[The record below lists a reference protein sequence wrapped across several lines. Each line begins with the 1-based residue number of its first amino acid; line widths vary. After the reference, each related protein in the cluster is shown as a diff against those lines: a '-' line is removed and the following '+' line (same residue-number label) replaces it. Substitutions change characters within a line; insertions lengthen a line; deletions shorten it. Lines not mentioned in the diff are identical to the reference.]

1 MRIVILSII
10 ALAIMVGC
18 SSSKKTNVKLTEDE
32 YIIRVINEEFKG
44 DPAERI
50 YNQDRDFVI
59 VINRLERGVGYPVVA
74 NFVVIDVDKQKVLYT
89 ESVLD
94 GDVSWIDNDNV
105 LIKRVPEV
113 RSKIEEENRKAMRTE
128 LNVREL

>member
-10 ALAIMVGC
+10 TLTLMFGC
-18 SSSKKTNVKLTEDE
+18 LSSKKTNVKLTEDE
-32 YIIRVINEEFKG
+32 YINRVINEEFKG
-44 DPAERI
+44 DPVERI
-50 YNQDRDFVI
+50 YNQNRDFVI
-59 VINRLERGVGYPVVA
+59 VISRFERGVGYPVVT
-74 NFVVIDVDKQKVLYT
+74 NFVVVDVDKKRILYT

-94 GDVSWIDNDNV
+94 GDVFWIDNDNV